1 MSFPA
6 DLAEKAVAS
15 LTRLGV
21 HVRTG
26 VIVQD
31 IDKHG
36 VKIESH
42 GNIDHLDSRT
52 VIWAGGVTASP
63 LGRTLA
69 SRTHAET
76 DKQGRLKVNP
86 DLTLP
91 NFPDIYVIGDLA
103 LVQGPDGHPLPGVA
117 QVAMQQGGGMPRSRS
132 CAKQGGGPLPPFK
145 YFDKGELAV
154 IGRASAVAKVFGL
167 HLWGLP
173 AWIIWATVHLMYIV
187 QFQSRVLVF
196 IQWAIEDLTFSLG
209 ARLITGRAPT
219 DFDFNHEVAGEESRQ
234 AD

>member
-1 MSFPA
+1 
-6 DLAEKAVAS
+6 
-15 LTRLGV
+15 
-21 HVRTG
+21 
-26 VIVQD
+26 
-31 IDKHG
+31 
-36 VKIESH
+36 
-42 GNIDHLDSRT
+42 
-52 VIWAGGVTASP
+52 
-63 LGRTLA
+63 
-69 SRTHAET
+69 
-76 DKQGRLKVNP
+76 VNP

-103 LVQGPDGHPLPGVA
+103 LSPGPDGHPLPGVA
-117 QVAMQQGGGMPRSRS
+117 QVAMQQGAYA
-132 CAKQGGGPLPPFK
+132 AKSILRKAQGGQPLPPFT

-154 IGRASAVAKVFGL
+154 IGRAAAVAKVFGL

-219 DFDFNHEVAGEESRQ
+219 DFDFNHEVASEESRQ